1 MAVAKGLT
9 AKNHMKLPC
18 LNRIEFPTVEFI
30 PLLIVAA
37 FFSSFSFDIDGDV
50 VHVIDREGLF
60 WVAIQRTSGG
70 VIASAILGA
79 IPLVIRLTHG
89 MAAFAPKLASRW
101 GWGALMGV
109 AAMPALMY
117 TAGLLDDC
125 YYGTY
130 HEYCTSQFRDTAFM
144 ACLIFLPLS
153 ALAQA
158 VIVFLRDRPLFWGLL
173 VYSLAFYAVIFA
185 VVFTWMYHVVL
196 PHDYDMWMR
205 MR

>member
-1 MAVAKGLT
+1 MVVAKGLT

-18 LNRIEFPTVEFI
+18 LNRIEFPFVELV
-30 PLLIVAA
+30 PLLGLAA

-50 VHVIDREGLF
+50 VHEIDREGLF
-60 WVAIQRTSGG
+60 WVAVQRTTGG

-109 AAMPALMY
+109 AAMPGLMY
-117 TAGLLDDC
+117 GAGLLDDLC
-125 YYGTY
+125 YGPY
-130 HEYCTSQFRDTAFM
+130 HAGYVSHFQDKVFM

-173 VYSLAFYAVIFA
+173 VYSLAFYAVIFG
-185 VVFTWMYHVVL
+185 VVFTWMYYRVL
-196 PHDYDMWMR
+196 PHDYNMWME